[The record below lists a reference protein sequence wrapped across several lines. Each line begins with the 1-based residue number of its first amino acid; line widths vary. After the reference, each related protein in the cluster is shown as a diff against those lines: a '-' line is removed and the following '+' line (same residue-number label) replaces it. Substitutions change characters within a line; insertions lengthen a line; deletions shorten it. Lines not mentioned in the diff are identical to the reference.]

1 MGVQSLKS
9 SFQIMDGDGNNELDF
24 GEFCHAMRL
33 KQTTLARKL
42 FQMYDRSG
50 DGQIQ
55 MHEFI
60 AGACDSAHPSDI
72 SCCNRADSCAY
83 GAGEGAAA
91 AAPVKSGSRESG
103 AAPITLTCWRPSD
116 AR

>member
-1 MGVQSLKS
+1 
-9 SFQIMDGDGNNELDF
+9 MDGDGNNELDF

-60 AGACDSAHPSDI
+60 AGACSSAH
-72 SCCNRADSCAY
+72 RRKRLGLGLAL
-83 GAGEGAAA
+83 GLG
-91 AAPVKSGSRESG
+91 
-103 AAPITLTCWRPSD
+103 
-116 AR
+116 